1 MFILSDESH
10 ATKTREEYDLVL
22 IQTEPNGI
30 PTYIIL
36 SPVEVTEYSS
46 SNADCFVK
54 GRMIFLKT
62 KNPSFIR
69 KKLVVKRK
77 QYHVIQMI
85 GQVQILEI
93 EEFWYSLKQHEIG
106 WLQYTV

>member
-10 ATKTREEYDLVL
+10 AKNPREEDELVL

-36 SPVEVTEYSS
+36 SLVEVSEYGS

-54 GRMIFLKT
+54 GMDDIS
-62 KNPSFIR
+62 KN
-69 KKLVVKRK
+69 
-77 QYHVIQMI
+77 
-85 GQVQILEI
+85 
-93 EEFWYSLKQHEIG
+93 
-106 WLQYTV
+106 